1 MPRILLI
8 EADLPGAA
16 PGEAES
22 LSWRQLDAANLRRIQ
37 PVMAICPLLARDF
50 DAIEVIER
58 LGRLKW
64 HGALHVLLPALPHP
78 GLVRR
83 ELQAFARDNAP
94 AVSVETLEPEV
105 AVL

>member
-16 PGEAES
+16 PGETER
-22 LSWRQLDAANLRRIQ
+22 LCWQQLNAVHLRRIQ
-37 PVMAICPLLARDF
+37 PVMVICPLLARDF
-50 DAIEVIER
+50 DAIEVIDR

-64 HGALHVLLPALPHP
+64 HGALHVLFPALPNP

-83 ELQAFARDNAP
+83 ELLAFARDHAP
-94 AVSVETLEPEV
+94 AMSVETLEPEI
-105 AVL
+105 AAL